1 MGRTKLC
8 KKNCKYEYKE
18 IEYQLKKK
26 KKKERNMVF
35 TTLEKK
41 IQYKPLHCNL
51 SKKLMKITILN

>member
-26 KKKERNMVF
+26 KKKRNMVF

-41 IQYKPLHCNL
+41 IQYKPLHRNL
-51 SKKLMKITILN
+51 SKN

>member
-26 KKKERNMVF
+26 KKKKKNGIYNLGKENPIQTF
-35 TTLEKK
+35 T
-41 IQYKPLHCNL
+41 
-51 SKKLMKITILN
+51 S

>member
-1 MGRTKLC
+1 MGKTQLC

-26 KKKERNMVF
+26 MVF

-41 IQYKPLHCNL
+41 IQYKPLHRNL
-51 SKKLMKITILN
+51 SKN

>member
-26 KKKERNMVF
+26 KKKRKHGIYNLGKENPIQTF
-35 TTLEKK
+35 T
-41 IQYKPLHCNL
+41 
-51 SKKLMKITILN
+51 S

>member
-26 KKKERNMVF
+26 KKKKKRNMVF

-41 IQYKPLHCNL
+41 IQYKPLHRNL
-51 SKKLMKITILN
+51 SKN